1 MHMGKQVLTLIYMHY
16 YSLLAILH
24 CLLWIISLKVRH
36 DSMLVI
42 GAIRHLIDTMCTILH
57 CVKSIFYRLLTPLS

>member
-1 MHMGKQVLTLIYMHY
+1 MHMGKQDLTLIYMNY

-24 CLLWIISLKVRH
+24 CLLWLISLKVRH

-42 GAIRHLIDTMCTILH
+42 GAIRHLLTLCALYYIVLNL
-57 CVKSIFYRLLTPLS
+57 SFYRLLTPLS